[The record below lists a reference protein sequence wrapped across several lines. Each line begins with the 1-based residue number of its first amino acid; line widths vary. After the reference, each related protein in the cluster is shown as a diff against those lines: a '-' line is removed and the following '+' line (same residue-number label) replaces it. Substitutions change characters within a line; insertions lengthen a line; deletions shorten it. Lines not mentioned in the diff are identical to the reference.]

1 MKKDFLKKAAPY
13 LVAIV
18 VFLAIT
24 LTYFSPLLE
33 GKKLQQHDIAMWKGM
48 SKEIS
53 DFRDSTGEE
62 ALWTNS
68 MFGGMPAWQ
77 ISVQY
82 KANLM
87 RYVDKIITLGL
98 PSPANLVFLYFVGFF
113 ILLLVLRVNP
123 WVSLAGSIAFA
134 LSSYF
139 FIILGAGHTS
149 KAHAIGYMAPVL
161 AGIILTYRGKYWQG
175 ALLTAI
181 ALALEIKAGHLQIT
195 YYLLIVIFF
204 YGVYQLIVTAVD
216 KTWPGFLKA
225 TGWLML
231 AAFLAVLT
239 HSTNLWAT
247 YEYGKETMRGKP
259 ELSKELKNKSSG
271 LDRDYITAWSYGKG
285 ETWSLLIPDV
295 KGGASG
301 QIGNQKALN
310 NADSRYRNII
320 AKQSSYW
327 GDQPG
332 TSGPVYVGAFVLFL
346 AILGMFILDDRLKWM
361 LFAVTVLSIML
372 AWGKNMMWFT
382 DIFIDFV
389 PGYNK
394 FRAVSM
400 TLVIAEL
407 AIPILAFMALN
418 KIIQTPDLLKKNMKL
433 FYISLGLTAGFILLF
448 YMFPTSF
455 FSFLSQY
462 EKDQFRQ
469 LEATNDPAQI
479 RAFIDNLEAV
489 RIAIF
494 REDALRSLF
503 FIIVGA
509 SLLMAFAYGKMKKG
523 WLIAGVTLLILID
536 LYGVDRRYL
545 NNQNFIPAR
554 QADKPFVPSRADK
567 DILKDHDPDFRV
579 LDLSKSTFNDASCSY
594 FHKSIGGYHGA
605 KLQRYQ
611 DLIDEYLNPEIMD
624 LVNSLPGQ
632 HPQKELEQ
640 ILSRQ
645 HVLNMLNT
653 KYVILRPDMMP
664 LPNDNAFG
672 NAWFVKDY
680 VVVKNADEEIAALG
694 KYDLRTTAIVDDD
707 FKDLLPEKGTFG
719 GDTAAVIRLDSYAP
733 NKLVYSFSSKTEQLV
748 VFSEIYYN
756 KGWDVYLDGEQVPYF
771 RANYVLRAMTVPAGD
786 HQIEWKFEPRV
797 WYVGEKISFA
807 SSLLLILL
815 LLGVLVFEGRKY
827 FEKRKE
833 A

>member
-786 HQIEWKFEPRV
+786 HQIEWKFKPRV